1 MVAIIIANYNYG
13 QWLEDAINS
22 AINQDYDGKISIYVV
37 ESGSTDNSLEILS
50 NKFFG
55 GKIQKTSEVSGYKN
69 SLSPTRDLYCISLPQ
84 NLGPSYARN
93 IAIHEVIKSHQ
104 YVSILDS
111 DDMMAKNKISKSLEV
126 FDKYPEVGVV
136 YGDYVIYDCE
146 LDHLKIEYKSIFSK
160 ELLHNECIVHS
171 GSTIRSSVLE
181 IVADENGYYDN
192 NMRTCEDYDLWIRI
206 SNKYMIYHIPEV
218 LTFVRN
224 HKNNSTYTVDKKI
237 WESNW
242 LRIRQKYE

>member
-1 MVAIIIANYNYG
+1 ME
-13 QWLEDAINS
+13 W
-22 AINQDYDGKISIYVV
+22 
-37 ESGSTDNSLEILS
+37 
-50 NKFFG
+50 
-55 GKIQKTSEVSGYKN
+55 
-69 SLSPTRDLYCISLPQ
+69 
-84 NLGPSYARN
+84 
-93 IAIHEVIKSHQ
+93 
-104 YVSILDS
+104 
-111 DDMMAKNKISKSLEV
+111 
-126 FDKYPEVGVV
+126 
-136 YGDYVIYDCE
+136 
-146 LDHLKIEYKSIFSK
+146 IEYKSIFSK